1 MNPAEQ
7 FEIKMVSDDILNDI
21 NQVELKPWDV
31 NFVIYHA
38 NCSDGAWSAM
48 AARKLLGDNATYY
61 PASFGNKAPDI
72 KGKYV
77 AICDF
82 SYNKE
87 TMLNMI
93 KDAKGLVVLDHHK
106 TAEYDLK
113 DIPSKYKVFCM
124 NHSGAYISWLYFN
137 KESIPRVVTLV
148 EDFDIWKHEFVESKF
163 LAVYHASINMNDH
176 KLLQTLLTD
185 DGLSSAL
192 NTGHTLHNYI
202 NKQIRDLKTQS
213 VARMCKIQNQYYI
226 VMYRQCNISSLRSE
240 LGNDLITDNVDFVVI
255 YGYNDLHNST
265 TYSLRS
271 SDDHAD
277 VSIIAKQFGGGG
289 HRNASGCSVYG
300 NYNTLPTVHYEM
312 SFILDIIK
320 SMYETKIN
328 DVTFLTINTNQ
339 YPRIWLDYV
348 SNKYKKNVC
357 VWHIHGSNE
366 IMAYFYVIDKTIIDT
381 VRSYLGNKI
390 EKFDSLSDKTF
401 KIIYT
406 SDAPLNF
413 RPL

>member
-1 MNPAEQ
+1 MNPVEQ
-7 FEIKMVSDDILNDI
+7 FEIKMASNDILNDI

-48 AARKLLGDNATYY
+48 AARQLLGDNATYY

-72 KGKYV
+72 KGKCV

-93 KDAKGLVVLDHHK
+93 KDAKGFVVLDHHK
-106 TAEYDLK
+106 TAEQDLK

-163 LAVYHASINMNDH
+163 LAVYHTSINMNDH

-185 DGLSSAL
+185 DGLRSAL
-192 NTGHTLHNYI
+192 NMGRTLHNYI

-213 VARMCKIQNQYYI
+213 VARMCKINNQFYI
-226 VMYRQCNISSLRSE
+226 VMYRQCSIHTLRSE
-240 LGNDLITDNVDFVVI
+240 LGNDLITDNVDFAVV
-255 YGYNDLHNST
+255 YGYSDLHNST

-271 SDDHAD
+271 SDTHAD
-277 VSIIAKQFGGGG
+277 VSVIAKQFGGGG
-289 HRNASGCSVYG
+289 HRNASGCSIPG
-300 NYNTLPTVHYEM
+300 NCDRLPVVHYEM
-312 SFILDIIK
+312 SFILDIIN
-320 SMYETKIN
+320 SVCETN
-328 DVTFLTINTNQ
+328 FGEYTFISLNTNQ
-339 YPRIWLDYV
+339 YPLVWLEYV
-348 SNKYKKNVC
+348 HNKYNKNVC
-357 VWHIHGSNE
+357 VWHVHKSTEKI
-366 IMAYFYVIDKTIIDT
+366 AYFYVQDKSLIDYM
-381 VRSYLGNKI
+381 RSYFGDKI
-390 EKFDSLSDKTF
+390 IAFNSLSDKSF
-401 KIIYT
+401 KITYT
-406 SDAPLNF
+406 RDFFIS
-413 RPL
+413 